1 MFDVIEFNLPTRNVT
16 SRLHLWPTQCGEDK
30 VNAENMPQLQDIIAR
45 MYSQMGLCSASG
57 FEVPMS
63 PLWSCGWCVGCTLP
77 GTQTEIL
84 SLFLQPLDCLT
95 LSLSLSPSVCLSVRL
110 NTFPLP
116 PSCTL
121 ILHLSPLCYNL
132 PYFSSSPV
140 LYHKHLMLSINKH
153 TNTVTD
159 RCLQC
164 AVLSVDASSAVSGL
178 CFLKE
183 RDKKTKLMD
192 IYV

>member
-95 LSLSLSPSVCLSVRL
+95 LSLSLSICLSVCQ
-110 NTFPLP
+110 TKYFPPASL
-116 PSCTL
+116 
-121 ILHLSPLCYNL
+121 LHSHSSS
-132 PYFSSSPV
+132 FSSLLQSAIFFLLPSSLSQTSYV
-140 LYHKHLMLSINKH
+140 KHQQTHKHS
-153 TNTVTD
+153 D
-159 RCLQC
+159 
-164 AVLSVDASSAVSGL
+164 
-178 CFLKE
+178 
-183 RDKKTKLMD
+183 
-192 IYV
+192 